1 MKEKLLNGLKWLFK
15 SYIWLGVLLL
25 AIDIITKQI
34 IMHSGVTPPGVV
46 AKWGFVNITY
56 VLNTKAAFGI
66 GADNPDVSRTI
77 YLIVATL
84 ISAGLITYLILKRK
98 DMKLFIRAALIMVV
112 TGAIGNMID
121 RIFYGGLQGGRALF
135 GGAVVDWIDFYW
147 IPGWVWNFNIADSC
161 IVVAAFMLII
171 YIIVIE
177 VKDYREKNKNKVKTV
192 NDHQKVLSK
201 SEKEKLEIA
210 RAELIS
216 VLHKVNNDN
225 MDKNKELNIKK

>member
-34 IMHSGVTPPGVV
+34 IMHSGVTPPGTV
-46 AKWGFVNITY
+46 AEWGFVNITY
-56 VLNTKAAFGI
+56 VLNTRAAFGI
-66 GADNPDVSRTI
+66 GADDANVSRTI

-84 ISAGLITYLILKRK
+84 ISGGLITYLILKRK
-98 DMKLFIRAALIMVV
+98 DMKLFIRASLIMVI

-121 RIFYGGLQGGRALF
+121 RIFYGSLPGQNGSVLF
-135 GGAVVDWIDFYW
+135 GGAVVDWIDFSP
-147 IPGWVWNFNIADSC
+147 ILPFWVWNFNIADSC

-171 YIIVIE
+171 YIIVAE
-177 VKDYREKNKNKVKTV
+177 VKDYRERNKNKVKTV

-201 SEKEKLEIA
+201 SEKEKLE
-210 RAELIS
+210 AEKAEQEES
-216 VLHKVNNDN
+216 K
-225 MDKNKELNIKK
+225 

>member
-121 RIFYGGLQGGRALF
+121 RIFYGGLQGGRVLF

-201 SEKEKLEIA
+201 SEKEKLE
-210 RAELIS
+210 AEKAEQEES
-216 VLHKVNNDN
+216 K
-225 MDKNKELNIKK
+225 

>member
-201 SEKEKLEIA
+201 SEREKLE
-210 RAELIS
+210 AEKAEQEQS
-216 VLHKVNNDN
+216 K
-225 MDKNKELNIKK
+225 

>member
-34 IMHSGVTPPGVV
+34 IMHSGVTPPGIV

-121 RIFYGGLQGGRALF
+121 RIFYGSLQGGRALF

-177 VKDYREKNKNKVKTV
+177 VKDYREKNKNKAKTV

-201 SEKEKLEIA
+201 SEKEKLE
-210 RAELIS
+210 AE
-216 VLHKVNNDN
+216 KAE
-225 MDKNKELNIKK
+225 KEKSK

>member
-1 MKEKLLNGLKWLFK
+1 MKEKLLNGLKWFYK

-34 IMHSGVTPPGVV
+34 IMHSGVTPPGIV

-98 DMKLFIRAALIMVV
+98 GMKLFIRAALIMVV

-171 YIIVIE
+171 YIIVAE
-177 VKDYREKNKNKVKTV
+177 VKDYRERNKNKVKTV

-201 SEKEKLEIA
+201 SEKEKLE
-210 RAELIS
+210 AEKAEQEES
-216 VLHKVNNDN
+216 K
-225 MDKNKELNIKK
+225 

>member
-34 IMHSGVTPPGVV
+34 IMHSGVTPPGIV

-56 VLNTKAAFGI
+56 VLNTRAAFGI
-66 GADNPDVSRTI
+66 GADDANVSRTI

-84 ISAGLITYLILKRK
+84 ISGGLITYLILKRK
-98 DMKLFIRAALIMVV
+98 GMKLFIRAALIMVV

-171 YIIVIE
+171 YIIVAE
-177 VKDYREKNKNKVKTV
+177 VKDYRERNKNKVKTV

-201 SEKEKLEIA
+201 SEKEKLE
-210 RAELIS
+210 AEKAEQEES
-216 VLHKVNNDN
+216 K
-225 MDKNKELNIKK
+225 

>member
-201 SEKEKLEIA
+201 SEKEKLE
-210 RAELIS
+210 AEKAEQEES
-216 VLHKVNNDN
+216 K
-225 MDKNKELNIKK
+225 

>member
-1 MKEKLLNGLKWLFK
+1 MKEKLLNGLKWFYK

-34 IMHSGVTPPGVV
+34 IMHSGVTPPGIV

-84 ISAGLITYLILKRK
+84 IGAGLITYLILKRK
-98 DMKLFIRAALIMVV
+98 GMKLFIRAALIMVV

-121 RIFYGGLQGGRALF
+121 RIFYGSLQGGRVLF

-171 YIIVIE
+171 YIIVAE
-177 VKDYREKNKNKVKTV
+177 VKDYRERNKNKVKTV

-201 SEKEKLEIA
+201 SEKEKLE
-210 RAELIS
+210 AEKAEQEES
-216 VLHKVNNDN
+216 K
-225 MDKNKELNIKK
+225 

>member
-1 MKEKLLNGLKWLFK
+1 MKEKLLKGLKWFYK

-34 IMHSGVTPPGVV
+34 IMHSGVTAPGIV

-84 ISAGLITYLILKRK
+84 ISAGLITYLIVKRK
-98 DMKLFIRAALIMVV
+98 DMKIFIRAALIMVV

-147 IPGWVWNFNIADSC
+147 VPGWVWNFNIADSC
-161 IVVAAFMLII
+161 IVVAAFMLIV
-171 YIIVIE
+171 YIIVAE

-192 NDHQKVLSK
+192 NDNKKVLSK
-201 SEKEKLEIA
+201 SEMEKLE
-210 RAELIS
+210 AEKAEQEES
-216 VLHKVNNDN
+216 K
-225 MDKNKELNIKK
+225 

>member
-25 AIDIITKQI
+25 TIDIITKQI

-177 VKDYREKNKNKVKTV
+177 VKDYREKNKSKVKTV

-201 SEKEKLEIA
+201 SEKEKLE
-210 RAELIS
+210 AE
-216 VLHKVNNDN
+216 KAE
-225 MDKNKELNIKK
+225 KEKK

>member
-1 MKEKLLNGLKWLFK
+1 MKEKLLNGLKWFYK

-34 IMHSGVTPPGVV
+34 IMHSGVTPPGIV

-98 DMKLFIRAALIMVV
+98 GMKLFIRAALIMVV

-171 YIIVIE
+171 YIIVAE
-177 VKDYREKNKNKVKTV
+177 VKDYRKRNKNKVKTV

-201 SEKEKLEIA
+201 SEKAKLE
-210 RAELIS
+210 AE
-216 VLHKVNNDN
+216 KAEQ
-225 MDKNKELNIKK
+225 KESK

>member
-177 VKDYREKNKNKVKTV
+177 VKDYREKNKNKVKTI
-192 NDHQKVLSK
+192 NDQQKVLSK
-201 SEKEKLEIA
+201 SEKEKLE
-210 RAELIS
+210 AEKAEQEQS
-216 VLHKVNNDN
+216 K
-225 MDKNKELNIKK
+225 

>member
-84 ISAGLITYLILKRK
+84 ISVGLITYLILKRK

-177 VKDYREKNKNKVKTV
+177 VKDYREKNKSKVKTV

-201 SEKEKLEIA
+201 SEKEKLE
-210 RAELIS
+210 AEKAEQEES
-216 VLHKVNNDN
+216 K
-225 MDKNKELNIKK
+225 

>member
-1 MKEKLLNGLKWLFK
+1 MKEQLLNGLKWSFK

-77 YLIVATL
+77 YLIVAAL
-84 ISAGLITYLILKRK
+84 ISGGLITYLILKRK

-112 TGAIGNMID
+112 TGAVGNMID

-171 YIIVIE
+171 YIIVQE
-177 VKDYREKNKNKVKTV
+177 VKDYRTRNKNKVKTV
-192 NDHQKVLSK
+192 NDNKKVLSK
-201 SEKEKLEIA
+201 SEMEKLE
-210 RAELIS
+210 AEKAEQEES
-216 VLHKVNNDN
+216 K
-225 MDKNKELNIKK
+225 

>member
-46 AKWGFVNITY
+46 TKWGFVNITY

-121 RIFYGGLQGGRALF
+121 RIFYGSLQGGRALF

-201 SEKEKLEIA
+201 SEKEKLE
-210 RAELIS
+210 AEKAEQEES
-216 VLHKVNNDN
+216 K
-225 MDKNKELNIKK
+225 

>member
-1 MKEKLLNGLKWLFK
+1 MKEKLLNGLKWLYK

-34 IMHSGVTPPGVV
+34 IMHSGVTPPGIV

-77 YLIVATL
+77 YLVVATL

-201 SEKEKLEIA
+201 SEKEKLE
-210 RAELIS
+210 AEKAEQEES
-216 VLHKVNNDN
+216 K
-225 MDKNKELNIKK
+225 

>member
-25 AIDIITKQI
+25 AIDIISKQI

-98 DMKLFIRAALIMVV
+98 GMKLFIRAALIMVV

-161 IVVAAFMLII
+161 IVVAAFMLSI
-171 YIIVIE
+171 YIIVAE
-177 VKDYREKNKNKVKTV
+177 VKDYRERNKNKVKTV
-192 NDHQKVLSK
+192 NDGQKVLSK
-201 SEKEKLEIA
+201 SEKEKLE
-210 RAELIS
+210 AE
-216 VLHKVNNDN
+216 KAE
-225 MDKNKELNIKK
+225 KEESK

>member
-25 AIDIITKQI
+25 AIDIISKQI
-34 IMHSGVTPPGVV
+34 IMHSGVTPPGIV

-98 DMKLFIRAALIMVV
+98 GMKLFIRAALIMVV
-112 TGAIGNMID
+112 TGAVGNMID

-171 YIIVIE
+171 YIIVAE
-177 VKDYREKNKNKVKTV
+177 VKDYRERNKNNVKTV
-192 NDHQKVLSK
+192 NDYQKVLSK
-201 SEKEKLEIA
+201 SEKEKLE
-210 RAELIS
+210 AEKAEQEES
-216 VLHKVNNDN
+216 K
-225 MDKNKELNIKK
+225 

>member
-34 IMHSGVTPPGVV
+34 IMHSGVTPPGIV

-98 DMKLFIRAALIMVV
+98 GMKLFIRAALIMVV

-121 RIFYGGLQGGRALF
+121 RIFYGALQGGRAFF

-171 YIIVIE
+171 YIIVAE
-177 VKDYREKNKNKVKTV
+177 VKDYRERNKNKVKTV

-201 SEKEKLEIA
+201 SEKEKLE
-210 RAELIS
+210 AEKAEQEES
-216 VLHKVNNDN
+216 K
-225 MDKNKELNIKK
+225 

>member
-171 YIIVIE
+171 YIIVME

-201 SEKEKLEIA
+201 SEKEKLE
-210 RAELIS
+210 AEKAEQEES
-216 VLHKVNNDN
+216 K
-225 MDKNKELNIKK
+225 

>member
-1 MKEKLLNGLKWLFK
+1 MKEKLLNGLKWFYK

-98 DMKLFIRAALIMVV
+98 GMKLFIRAALIMVV

-201 SEKEKLEIA
+201 SEKEKLE
-210 RAELIS
+210 AEKAEQEES
-216 VLHKVNNDN
+216 K
-225 MDKNKELNIKK
+225 

>member
-1 MKEKLLNGLKWLFK
+1 MKEKLLKGLKWFYK

-34 IMHSGVTPPGVV
+34 IMHLGTPGSQISD
-46 AKWGFVNITY
+46 WGFVRINY
-56 VLNTKAAFGI
+56 VLNFNAAFGI
-66 GADNPDVSRTI
+66 GVDNPTLSRTI

-84 ISAGLITYLILKRK
+84 ISAGLVTYLILKRK
-98 DMKLFIRAALIMVV
+98 DMKLFIRASLIMVV

-121 RIFYGGLQGGRALF
+121 RVFYGGLQGGRALF

-171 YIIVIE
+171 YIIVSE
-177 VKDYREKNKNKVKTV
+177 VKDYRERNKNKVVTENDNKKT
-192 NDHQKVLSK
+192 LSK
-201 SEKEKLEIA
+201 SEQEKLE
-210 RAELIS
+210 AEKADS
-216 VLHKVNNDN
+216 EESK
-225 MDKNKELNIKK
+225 

>member
-1 MKEKLLNGLKWLFK
+1 MMKEKLLNGLKWLFK

-25 AIDIITKQI
+25 AIDIISKQI
-34 IMHSGVTPPGVV
+34 IMHSGVTPPGIV

-98 DMKLFIRAALIMVV
+98 GMKLFIRAALIMVV
-112 TGAIGNMID
+112 TGAVGNMID

-171 YIIVIE
+171 YIIVAE
-177 VKDYREKNKNKVKTV
+177 VKDYRERNKNKVKTV

-201 SEKEKLEIA
+201 SEKEKLE
-210 RAELIS
+210 AEKAEQEES
-216 VLHKVNNDN
+216 K
-225 MDKNKELNIKK
+225 

>member
-34 IMHSGVTPPGVV
+34 IMHSGVTPPGIV

-112 TGAIGNMID
+112 TGAVGNMID
-121 RIFYGGLQGGRALF
+121 RIFYGSLQGGRALF

-171 YIIVIE
+171 YIIVAE

-201 SEKEKLEIA
+201 SEKEKLE
-210 RAELIS
+210 AEKAEQEES
-216 VLHKVNNDN
+216 K
-225 MDKNKELNIKK
+225 

>member
-34 IMHSGVTPPGVV
+34 IMHSGVTPPGIV

-66 GADNPDVSRTI
+66 GADNPDISRTI

-98 DMKLFIRAALIMVV
+98 GMKLFIRAALIMVV

-171 YIIVIE
+171 YIIVAE
-177 VKDYREKNKNKVKTV
+177 VKDYRERNKNKVKTV

-201 SEKEKLEIA
+201 SEKEKLE
-210 RAELIS
+210 AEKAEQEES
-216 VLHKVNNDN
+216 K
-225 MDKNKELNIKK
+225 

>member
-1 MKEKLLNGLKWLFK
+1 MKEKLLNGLKWFYK

-34 IMHSGVTPPGVV
+34 IMHSGVTPPGIV

-98 DMKLFIRAALIMVV
+98 GMKLFIRAALIMVV

-121 RIFYGGLQGGRALF
+121 RIFYGALQGGRAFF

-171 YIIVIE
+171 YIIVAE
-177 VKDYREKNKNKVKTV
+177 VKDYRERNKNKVKTV

-201 SEKEKLEIA
+201 SEKEKLE
-210 RAELIS
+210 AEKAEQEES
-216 VLHKVNNDN
+216 K
-225 MDKNKELNIKK
+225 

>member
-66 GADNPDVSRTI
+66 GADNPDISRTI

-98 DMKLFIRAALIMVV
+98 DMKLFVRAALIMVV

-177 VKDYREKNKNKVKTV
+177 VKDYRERNKSKVKTV

-201 SEKEKLEIA
+201 SEREKLE
-210 RAELIS
+210 AEKAEQEES
-216 VLHKVNNDN
+216 K
-225 MDKNKELNIKK
+225 

>member
-1 MKEKLLNGLKWLFK
+1 MKEKLLNGLKWLYK
-15 SYIWLGVLLL
+15 SYILLGVLLL

-34 IMHSGVTPPGVV
+34 IMHSGVTPPGIV

-98 DMKLFIRAALIMVV
+98 GMKLFIRAALIMVV

-171 YIIVIE
+171 YIIVAE
-177 VKDYREKNKNKVKTV
+177 VKDYRERNKNKVKTV

-201 SEKEKLEIA
+201 SEKEKLE
-210 RAELIS
+210 AEKAEQEES
-216 VLHKVNNDN
+216 K
-225 MDKNKELNIKK
+225 

>member
-1 MKEKLLNGLKWLFK
+1 MKEKLLNGLKWLYK

-46 AKWGFVNITY
+46 AEWGFVNITY
-56 VLNTKAAFGI
+56 ILNTKAAFGI

-98 DMKLFIRAALIMVV
+98 GMKLFIRAALIMVV

-171 YIIVIE
+171 YIIVAE
-177 VKDYREKNKNKVKTV
+177 VKDYRERNKNKVKTV

-201 SEKEKLEIA
+201 SEKEKLE
-210 RAELIS
+210 AEKAEQEES
-216 VLHKVNNDN
+216 K
-225 MDKNKELNIKK
+225 

>member
-25 AIDIITKQI
+25 AIDIISKQI
-34 IMHSGVTPPGVV
+34 IMHSGVTPPGIV

-98 DMKLFIRAALIMVV
+98 GMKLFIRAALIMVV

-171 YIIVIE
+171 YIIVAE
-177 VKDYREKNKNKVKTV
+177 VKDYRERNKSKVKTV

-201 SEKEKLEIA
+201 SEKEKLE
-210 RAELIS
+210 AEKAEQEES
-216 VLHKVNNDN
+216 K
-225 MDKNKELNIKK
+225 

>member
-1 MKEKLLNGLKWLFK
+1 MKEKLLNGLKWLYK

-34 IMHSGVTPPGVV
+34 IMHSGVTPPGIV

-98 DMKLFIRAALIMVV
+98 GMKLFIRAALIMVV

-171 YIIVIE
+171 YIIVAE
-177 VKDYREKNKNKVKTV
+177 VKDYRERNKNKVKTV

-201 SEKEKLEIA
+201 SEKEKLE
-210 RAELIS
+210 AEKAEQEES
-216 VLHKVNNDN
+216 K
-225 MDKNKELNIKK
+225 

>member
-1 MKEKLLNGLKWLFK
+1 MKEKLLNGLKWLYK
-15 SYIWLGVLLL
+15 SYILLGVLLL

-34 IMHSGVTPPGVV
+34 IMHSGVTPPGIV

-98 DMKLFIRAALIMVV
+98 GMKLFIRAALIMVV
-112 TGAIGNMID
+112 TGAVGNMID

-171 YIIVIE
+171 YIIVAE
-177 VKDYREKNKNKVKTV
+177 VKDYRERNKNKVKTV

-201 SEKEKLEIA
+201 SEKEKLE
-210 RAELIS
+210 AEKAEQEES
-216 VLHKVNNDN
+216 K
-225 MDKNKELNIKK
+225 

>member
-1 MKEKLLNGLKWLFK
+1 MKEKLLNGLKWLYK

-34 IMHSGVTPPGVV
+34 IMHSGVTPPGIV

-56 VLNTKAAFGI
+56 VLNTKADFGI

-121 RIFYGGLQGGRALF
+121 RIFYGSLQGGRALF

-177 VKDYREKNKNKVKTV
+177 VKDYREKNKNKAKTV

-201 SEKEKLEIA
+201 SEKEKLE
-210 RAELIS
+210 AEKAEQEDS
-216 VLHKVNNDN
+216 K
-225 MDKNKELNIKK
+225 

>member
-1 MKEKLLNGLKWLFK
+1 
-15 SYIWLGVLLL
+15 
-25 AIDIITKQI
+25 
-34 IMHSGVTPPGVV
+34 MHSGVTPPGVV

-98 DMKLFIRAALIMVV
+98 GMKLFIRAALIMVV

-201 SEKEKLEIA
+201 SEKEKLE
-210 RAELIS
+210 AEKAEQEES
-216 VLHKVNNDN
+216 K
-225 MDKNKELNIKK
+225 

>member
-147 IPGWVWNFNIADSC
+147 IPGWVWNFNIADSG

-171 YIIVIE
+171 YIIVAE
-177 VKDYREKNKNKVKTV
+177 VKDYRERNKNKVKTV

-201 SEKEKLEIA
+201 SEKEKLE
-210 RAELIS
+210 AEKAEQEES
-216 VLHKVNNDN
+216 K
-225 MDKNKELNIKK
+225 